1 MGETIKTEKMEDLHC
16 RECGENLDNSDTEY
30 YEDGF
35 MNDSDPI
42 CIECMNDVATRE
54 LFRCLKLEADVVS
67 LSIKLKNAQALLRDI
82 INAAQKAY
90 LETE

>member
-1 MGETIKTEKMEDLHC
+1 MEDLHC

-35 MNDSDPI
+35 MFKEGAV
-42 CIECMNDVATRE
+42 CIECMNDLATSE
-54 LFRCLKLEADVVS
+54 LQRNIKLEADVLS

-82 INAAQKAY
+82 INAAQKAHS
-90 LETE
+90 ETE